1 LSEDDGGGVRE
12 PSPVPQSGNSAGPPH
27 PEDLAARFTGV
38 EGPEF
43 LSSGF
48 DGRLFHTFFIW
59 RLRDARP

>member
-1 LSEDDGGGVRE
+1 M
-12 PSPVPQSGNSAGPPH
+12 PQSGNSAGPPH